1 MTKLEN
7 GLQVKRLDNGM
18 VGVLEHLGKTAWK
31 IKYLDGTASYGSE
44 SKIKENFFIQNKE
57 PETIEVKGYTVVDLP
72 VESEQEEGV
81 TYDEYLARQEGI
93 EPPEKEFAEEY
104 CKKDYDLSA
113 KMYEVLSDGVEPE
126 TGLIDKQKHYTNNGI
141 QPITIMKANMTKEKY
156 RGFLEGNI
164 LKYPLR
170 YEDKDGLKDLKKT
183 LTYLT
188 WLIEDIEERGL

>member
-7 GLQVKRLDNGM
+7 GLTVKRLDNGM
-18 VGVLEHLGKTAWK
+18 IGALEHLGDTAWK
-31 IKYLDGTASYGSE
+31 IKYLDGTASYSSD
-44 SKIKENFFIQNKE
+44 SKIKEHFFIQSKE
-57 PETIEVKGYTVVDLP
+57 PETIEVQGYTVVDLP
-72 VESEQEEGV
+72 VNDEPTIEELFENYGDDGVEPEQEKSM
-81 TYDEYLARQEGI
+81 TYDEYLNQSDDVVTKHL
-93 EPPEKEFAEEY
+93 EKEAH
-104 CKKDYDLSA
+104 KIA
-113 KMYEVLSDGVEPE
+113 SD
-126 TGLIDKQKHYTNNGI
+126 LIDNQKHYTNNGI

>member
-1 MTKLEN
+1 MTNFSIKRIVDNKKGTVRQIHNNLFK
-7 GLQVKRLDNGM
+7 VKY
-18 VGVLEHLGKTAWK
+18 H
-31 IKYLDGTASYGSE
+31 DGTTSYITKGALE
-44 SKIKENFFIQNKE
+44 DRFIVGKEVTTK
-57 PETIEVKGYTVVDLP
+57 PIEVKGYTVVELP
-72 VESEQEEGV
+72 VESEPEEESM
-81 TYDEYLARQEGI
+81 TYDEYLDGTEYV

-104 CKKDYDLSA
+104 CQKDYDLSA
-113 KMYEVLSDGVEPE
+113 KMYEALTDGVEPE
-126 TGLIDKQKHYTNNGI
+126 SKLVDKQKHYTNNGI
-141 QPITIMKANMTKEKY
+141 QPIEIMKANMTKEKY